1 MSLPPQPA
9 ADLWQWLDNHAHSRT
24 QAGLRRTLRSR
35 GPVAESLDLASNDY
49 LSLAADPRVIEA
61 AIAAVRTWGTG
72 STASRLVTGTLHLH
86 GELEAALAAFT
97 GAPAALVFSS
107 GYLAN
112 IGAVAGLSNP
122 DTLVLSDAQNH
133 ASLIDGCRL
142 SRARVQVYPHADVA
156 AVETALAQRV
166 ETHALIVTDAV
177 FGVDGRIAPLPEL
190 HEVARRHRA
199 ALIVDEA
206 HALGVVGE
214 RGEGAAAAAGL
225 AGAPDVVLT
234 ATLSKSLAAQGGAV
248 MGAPEVIAHL
258 VDAARTMMFDTALAP
273 ASAGAALGA
282 LQVLIAEP
290 ELPARVRS
298 RAEQLHTLATDAGW
312 VSVIPQAALAT
323 LQIPDAHE
331 AVALQQAFATQGIS
345 VGCFRPPS
353 VPDGISRIRMTAKA
367 GLTDADVARV
377 GAAMSALVAA

>member
-1 MSLPPQPA
+1 MSSHSDVPEV
-9 ADLWQWLDNHAHSRT
+9 WRWLDRHAVART
-24 QAGLRRTLRSR
+24 SAGLRRQLRSR
-35 GPVAESLDLASNDY
+35 GPCETTVDLASNDY
-49 LSLAADPRVIEA
+49 LSLSRDPRVIEA
-61 AIAAVRTWGTG
+61 AARALHTWGSG
-72 STASRLVTGTLHLH
+72 ATASRLVTGTLDLH
-86 GELEAALAAFT
+86 GQLEEGLATFT
-97 GAPAALVFSS
+97 GWPAALVFSS

-112 IGAVAGLSNP
+112 IGAVAGLSNA

-156 AVETALAQRV
+156 AVEAALAQRP
-166 ETHALIVTDAV
+166 ETHALVVTDAV
-177 FGVDGRIAPLPEL
+177 FGVDGHIAPLAAL
-190 HEVARRHRA
+190 HEVARRHGA

-206 HALGVVGE
+206 HALGVIGE

-248 MGAPEVIAHL
+248 IAAPEVIAHL

-273 ASAGAALGA
+273 ASAGAALAA
-282 LQVLIAEP
+282 LHVLTSEP
-290 ELPARVRS
+290 WLPARVRE
-298 RAEQLHTLATDAGW
+298 RAVALHGLATSAGW
-312 VSVIPQAALAT
+312 VSVAPESALAT
-323 LQIPDAHE
+323 LQIPDAHA
-331 AVALQQAFATQGIS
+331 AVAVQQSFAAHGIS

-367 GLTDADVARV
+367 GLTDADIAQVASV
-377 GAAMSALVAA
+377 LTNLAAA